1 LRPEDGTPDLPPSD
15 DAGEHEPPRPA
26 TWAGR
31 RRAEGANDE
40 PEPAAE
46 TEPADEPGG
55 EPDSEPGDEPDSEPG
70 DEPEPEP
77 AAESQPG
84 DEPEPEP
91 AGEPEP
97 EPTDQA
103 QPGEDTDQRRD
114 GLADDLDDSEPEQ
127 PEAPTEAADPEGRE
141 TVEAET
147 LALADR
153 EQAEEAAMA
162 GVRARTA
169 DHGVEGG
176 SGSQTPEPAIET
188 PPETPS
194 PEAEDGKVPRAK
206 PLWARFL
213 AASLVIV
220 VSMAA
225 ATAISLLVYLTDIA
239 EGLSDND
246 RLASLREQ
254 LTEVDGGD
262 PQTILILGSD
272 KRLDTRGD
280 PGRSDTTILLRVDP
294 EQDAI
299 ALLSI
304 PRDLRVSVP
313 KLGVAKFNEAYTVG
327 GPDLTL
333 EVVER
338 LTDLDINHVV
348 NINFTGFADAVNA
361 IGCVYIDV
369 DRRYFIPP
377 ESGTAEIDIEA
388 GYQRLCGLK
397 ALQYVRFRHD
407 DNDLVRSARQQ
418 DFMREARQKLSVGT
432 LVNDRNEL
440 LDIFTE
446 YTTSDISDGVTLLE
460 LLKTFLA
467 VQSAPVREVHFP
479 ADLGD
484 GTSPYVTASEDAIKK
499 AVEQFLGVGGTPG
512 ARPGGEAD
520 QPPPEEDKQR
530 PDDRGGGGESDDEPK
545 QDFVGPQMDDSTA
558 QGQDYARRI
567 AEVKT
572 GGGDPMVKFGIYY
585 PTRLAPGSTIDDASR
600 AFQIDGP
607 DKEAYRGYKMVVDV
621 PGQTFGNGL
630 FSEYYGVSG
639 TDWVDPPILDNP
651 NETRTID
658 GRNYLL
664 FYDGDRLRLVGF
676 KTKNAAYWVN
686 NTLLQSLDEGQ
697 MLSVATSMR
706 EYGD

>member
-1 LRPEDGTPDLPPSD
+1 
-15 DAGEHEPPRPA
+15 
-26 TWAGR
+26 
-31 RRAEGANDE
+31 
-40 PEPAAE
+40 
-46 TEPADEPGG
+46 
-55 EPDSEPGDEPDSEPG
+55 
-70 DEPEPEP
+70 
-77 AAESQPG
+77 
-84 DEPEPEP
+84 
-91 AGEPEP
+91 
-97 EPTDQA
+97 
-103 QPGEDTDQRRD
+103 
-114 GLADDLDDSEPEQ
+114 
-127 PEAPTEAADPEGRE
+127 
-141 TVEAET
+141 
-147 LALADR
+147 
-153 EQAEEAAMA
+153 MA
-162 GVRARTA
+162 GLRARTA
-169 DHGVEGG
+169 SHDVEQEHAPDVTSAAEGPAEEAEAEEPPAA
-176 SGSQTPEPAIET
+176 QTPAAVVPA
-188 PPETPS
+188 PEDG
-194 PEAEDGKVPRAK
+194 DGKVPRAK

-225 ATAISLLVYLTDIA
+225 ATSISLLVYLTDIA

-246 RLASLREQ
+246 ALASLRDQ
-254 LTEVDGGD
+254 LTEVDGGA

-272 KRLDTRGD
+272 KRLNTKGD

-294 EQDAI
+294 DQEAI

-304 PRDLRVSVP
+304 PRDLQVSIP

-327 GPDLTL
+327 GPELTL

-338 LTDLDINHVV
+338 LTDLEIHHVV

-361 IGCVYIDV
+361 IGCVYVDV

-418 DFMREARQKLSVGT
+418 DFMREARQKLPPGT
-432 LVNDRNEL
+432 LIRERNEL

-484 GTSPYVTASEDAIKK
+484 GTSGYVTASEDAIKK

-520 QPPPEEDKQR
+520 KPPPEKDKQK
-530 PDDRGGGGESDDEPK
+530 PDDRGDRKSDDEPK
-545 QDFVGPQMDDSTA
+545 QDFVGPEMDDSTE
-558 QGQDYARRI
+558 QGQLYANQMSK
-567 AEVKT
+567 VKT
-572 GGGDPMVKFGIYY
+572 GGGKPMIDFPIYY
-585 PTRLAPGSTIDDASR
+585 PTRLAPGSTINEASR
-600 AFQIDGP
+600 AFPIDGP
-607 DKEAYRGYKMVVDV
+607 DKEAYRGYKMVVDI
-621 PGQTFGNGL
+621 PGINFGNGL

-639 TDWVDPPILDNP
+639 TDWVDAPILDNP
-651 NETRTID
+651 SETRTID
-658 GRNYLL
+658 DRDYLL

-697 MLSVATSMR
+697 MLSIATSMR
-706 EYGD
+706 EFGD

>member
-1 LRPEDGTPDLPPSD
+1 VRPEDEKPDVPAD
-15 DAGEHEPPRPA
+15 DEGAAGEPEAPPPA

-31 RRAEGANDE
+31 QRAGAGEEPGETEGPEPEAMEPEEVEPEAEEPAEPEAEAEEPAEPEAEEPSEPAPEAEEPAEVEEPDE
-40 PEPAAE
+40 PEADAE
-46 TEPADEPGG
+46 EP
-55 EPDSEPGDEPDSEPG
+55 
-70 DEPEPEP
+70 
-77 AAESQPG
+77 
-84 DEPEPEP
+84 
-91 AGEPEP
+91 GEPE
-97 EPTDQA
+97 A
-103 QPGEDTDQRRD
+103 PG
-114 GLADDLDDSEPEQ
+114 
-127 PEAPTEAADPEGRE
+127 E

-147 LALADR
+147 IALADR
-153 EQAEEAAMA
+153 QEAEEAAMA
-162 GVRARTA
+162 GLRARTA
-169 DHGVEGG
+169 EHELRQATPTEAAPAAEG
-176 SGSQTPEPAIET
+176 AAVA
-188 PPETPS
+188 
-194 PEAEDGKVPRAK
+194 AEKEHEEEEGKAPRAK

-220 VSMAA
+220 ISMAA
-225 ATAISLLVYLTDIA
+225 ATSISLLVYLTDIA

-246 RLASLREQ
+246 ALASLREQ
-254 LTEVDGGD
+254 LEEVDGGD

-272 KRLDTRGD
+272 KRLNTKGD

-294 EQDAI
+294 DQNAI

-304 PRDLRVSVP
+304 PRDLQVSVP
-313 KLGVAKFNEAYTVG
+313 KLGVAKFNAAYTVG
-327 GPDLTL
+327 GPELTL
-333 EVVER
+333 EVVKR
-338 LTDLDINHVV
+338 LTGLKINHVV

-361 IGCVYIDV
+361 IGCVYVDV

-377 ESGTAEIDIEA
+377 ESGIAEIDIEA

-397 ALQYVRFRHD
+397 ALQYVRYRHD

-484 GTSPYVTASEDAIKK
+484 GTSGYVTASESAIQE
-499 AVEQFLGVGGTPG
+499 AVKQFLGVEGTPG

-520 QPPPEEDKQR
+520 APENADEGEQKSDE
-530 PDDRGGGGESDDEPK
+530 GGGSGDGKSEDDSK
-545 QDFVGPQMDDSTA
+545 QDFVGPPMDDSTA
-558 QGQDYARRI
+558 QGQDFANRI
-567 AEVKT
+567 SEVKT
-572 GGGDPMVKFGIYY
+572 GGGDPMVKFPIYY
-585 PTRLAPGSTIDDASR
+585 PTRLVPGSTINDASR

-621 PGQTFGNGL
+621 PGQEFGNGL
-630 FSEYYGVSG
+630 VSEYYGVSG
-639 TDWVDPPILDNP
+639 TDWLDAPILDNP
-651 NETRTID
+651 TETRTID
-658 GRNYLL
+658 GRDYLL

-676 KTKNAAYWVN
+676 KTKDAAYWVN
-686 NTLLQSLDEGQ
+686 NTLPQSLEEGQ
-697 MLSVATSMR
+697 MLSIATSMR
-706 EYGD
+706 EFDG